1 MPQSM
6 NQFNQHVA
14 NVHLDPSMTINQD
27 VTNYQQVNAT
37 QNNQFV
43 NQDTGPMV
51 AQMAEARH
59 GEIIAGLQSQSEA
72 MRREIQMNAE
82 QRVNTMKSE
91 REAEMKYQSAM
102 NTISEQERQIRELR
116 AMVEQM
122 MQSQQQPPAQPA
134 PAPVPPVQQAPA
146 TPLTIPTI
154 PLAASPP
161 GLSNASSHSWTKVGS
176 DPCGKDGS
184 VPAGAVDDAATGDG
198 WPGDDGDCG
207 NDKDKKKKK
216 KKKDRSRRR
225 RRDPSSSPSS
235 SSSSTSTASDESFRR
250 KLLKHLGNS
259 SDPTAERVRVKEGD
273 RIQIPRLPKPE
284 QYRNWRIKVR
294 DAVVATSDQLEKAF
308 EWIEATWI
316 PGQTVEVLRDSGM
329 FVHLDARLA
338 SALTN
343 ILEGDLA
350 WQVDIFKEQEAKEK
364 RYARGRQILL
374 MVYKHFSTNIK
385 HGAIY
390 DFEDLLSVQLINE
403 DLKNFM
409 TRWDTVIAGMGN
421 EQNEKTLEALFHR
434 QIRKFRPLSHD
445 LNEYERAEEGTE
457 KHSYKFLIDASRN
470 YLERKRLVHMRDA
483 MSSNTTGRGRTP
495 SNNPA
500 VPGAPRVYWVKFQTG
515 QCTYGSDFQPPS
527 RCRNPWRS
535 KTEARR
541 SEAPRPKRR
550 RSTSKRSGRT
560 WSTWRRKPRVFVFF
574 LAHRWA
580 VLPAPVFF
588 LQGFE
593 GTLFWL
599 VQSSDCRF
607 EHVKAP
613 KGKEGKKGG
622 SRSQTPRKYR
632 LQSPPGSKPQVCK
645 FFKANRGERGKDC
658 PWQHPAT
665 SKAALAPK
673 SRQEY

>member
-1 MPQSM
+1 M
-6 NQFNQHVA
+6 
-14 NVHLDPSMTINQD
+14 
-27 VTNYQQVNAT
+27 
-37 QNNQFV
+37 
-43 NQDTGPMV
+43 
-51 AQMAEARH
+51 
-59 GEIIAGLQSQSEA
+59 
-72 MRREIQMNAE
+72 
-82 QRVNTMKSE
+82 
-91 REAEMKYQSAM
+91 
-102 NTISEQERQIRELR
+102 
-116 AMVEQM
+116 
-122 MQSQQQPPAQPA
+122 
-134 PAPVPPVQQAPA
+134 
-146 TPLTIPTI
+146 
-154 PLAASPP
+154 
-161 GLSNASSHSWTKVGS
+161 
-176 DPCGKDGS
+176 
-184 VPAGAVDDAATGDG
+184 DDAATGDG
-198 WPGDDGDCG
+198 WPGDDGDG
-207 NDKDKKKKK
+207 GDDKDKKKKRKK

-259 SDPTAERVRVKEGD
+259 SDPTTERVRVKEGD
-273 RIQIPRLPKPE
+273 GIQIPRVPKPE

-294 DAVVATSDQLEKAF
+294 DAVVATSDQPEKAF

-329 FVHLDARLA
+329 FVHLDAKLA

-350 WQVDIFKEQEAKEK
+350 RQVDMFKEQEAKEK

-374 MVYKHFSTNIK
+374 MIHKHFSTNIK

-434 QIRKFRPLSHD
+434 QIRKLRPLSHD

-457 KHSYKFLIDASRN
+457 KHSYKFLIDASRS

-500 VPGAPRVYWVKFQTG
+500 VPGIPKGVCVKFQTG
-515 QCTYGSDFQPPS
+515 QCTYGSD
-527 RCRNPWRS
+527 CRS
-535 KTEARR
+535 
-541 SEAPRPKRR
+541 
-550 RSTSKRSGRT
+550 
-560 WSTWRRKPRVFVFF
+560 
-574 LAHRWA
+574 
-580 VLPAPVFF
+580 
-588 LQGFE
+588 
-593 GTLFWL
+593 
-599 VQSSDCRF
+599 

-613 KGKEGKKGG
+613 KGKGQGKKGG

-632 LQSPPGSKPQVCK
+632 SQSPPGSKPQVCK
-645 FFKANRGERGKDC
+645 FFKANRCERGKDC

-665 SKAALAPK
+665 SKAAPAPK
-673 SRQEY
+673 ADKSTSGDTPKTSPRDKKKEEEEE